1 MEDGFLTELFSLLMT
16 KVDKPV
22 LGYIPGGC
30 HMVCEQAENCQAT
43 MIRLLENDAVN
54 KQASKQPQTSEETM
68 YSWTLNYQ

>member
-1 MEDGFLTELFSLLMT
+1 MT

-68 YSWTLNYQ
+68 YL

>member
-30 HMVCEQAENCQAT
+30 HIVCEQAENCQAS

-68 YSWTLNYQ
+68 YS